1 MYLYE
6 EMNLDELLD
15 DPEVDPDSPDAL
27 YAIAQCYRLG
37 KGTEV
42 SEELYRSNLEA
53 AAQAG
58 SEAAREELARSTAVP
73 EAPVSAETVPE
84 SPDAAGFSA
93 DLPLYQQRRLAEE
106 GDPGAIFQMA
116 QNSLALKDPHA
127 ALSYLQ
133 RAEKLV
139 GTAVY
144 TPKQEQQIF
153 LQLAELFSQAPL
165 ENPEQS
171 VHYYGLA
178 SELGSAEAALVLSRF
193 ARTGYGCAVDPVQ
206 ADAWLRRAAE
216 SGDFSVKY
224 ELALE
229 LLESKPV
236 DACSLLDEV
245 AHSAEDESL
254 RLRAQVALAYWNTGS
269 IPADEMDNAWKVCDA
284 PEIADLLLRCY
295 QIPPMTGEP
304 NVPEGMTGYAL
315 RAEGDGFNLV
325 VPEDRPDT
333 GFVNGLPVNQERA
346 QWLFERAESH
356 SRRSLW
362 AQCAALM
369 GSQEARNWL
378 EADDACSRGI
388 ALLGQDP
395 EQANSLF
402 RQAAELGSS
411 RAAFYLG
418 VSLYYGRGITQDRTA
433 AAQQLLASAQA
444 GYVEAMRA
452 YADLCLPG
460 TADSN
465 SEKRGW
471 LEKAAQYNSVDALF
485 ELCLSQNPGDSLQR
499 LGHLAESGSVP
510 AQYLLARCY
519 AEGHS
524 VGKNPAEAVKWFQE
538 AARPRPDG
546 QYDLKRNSPVQY
558 AYAAA
563 NIADYCIVNHT
574 GDPRQT
580 FQWAKEA
587 YDIHQAV
594 LSQMEGP
601 ASFCFASVLGNC
613 YAYGIGTEVDY
624 SQAFACY
631 RSVDERYEFAAPA
644 WVGIGRC
651 YLGGQ
656 GVQKDLTQAR
666 AWFAKAQQAGY
677 KVPDDLFQQLAREEN
692 ALNQQRLAAEQQ
704 AVQEREYTRCARYLL
719 ALVAVLVLEQV
730 FPVIQIPVLSLAV
743 KNALSLAGIV
753 LIFVSAR
760 ACYRLYQSSNG
771 SGFGSRLGSAL
782 WRECSG
788 LGRAIAGLFRSGRKN
803 SGK

>member
-42 SEELYRSNLEA
+42 NEELYRSNLEA

-58 SEAAREELARSTAVP
+58 SEAAREELAGSAAAAPASAEAVP
-73 EAPVSAETVPE
+73 EPQAGT
-84 SPDAAGFSA
+84 GFSA
-93 DLPLYQQRRLAEE
+93 DLPLYQQRRMAEE
-106 GDPGAIFQMA
+106 GDPAAIFQMA
-116 QNSLALKDPHA
+116 QNSLSLNDPNA

-139 GTAVY
+139 GTGVY
-144 TPKQEQQIF
+144 APEQEQQIF
-153 LQLAELFSQAPL
+153 LQLAGLFSQPPL

-178 SELGSAEAALVLSRF
+178 SELGSAEAALTLSRF
-193 ARTGYGCAVDPVQ
+193 ARAGYGCAADPVQ

-216 SGDFSVKY
+216 SGDFGVKY

-254 RLRAQVALAYWNTGS
+254 RLRAQVALGYWNTGS
-269 IPADEMDNAWKVCDA
+269 IPADDMDSAWKVCDA

-304 NVPEGMTGYAL
+304 NAFEGMTGYVL
-315 RAEGDGFNLV
+315 RAEGDGLNLL

-333 GFVNGLPVNQERA
+333 GLVNGLPVNQERA

-362 AQCAALM
+362 AQCAAIL
-369 GSQEARNWL
+369 GSQDADSWL
-378 EADDACSRGI
+378 RADDACSRGI
-388 ALLGQDP
+388 ALLAQDP

-418 VSLYYGRGITQDRTA
+418 ISLYYGRGIAQDRAA

-465 SEKRGW
+465 LEKRDW
-471 LEKAAQYNSVDALF
+471 LEKAARSGSPDALF
-485 ELCLSQNPGDSLQR
+485 ELCSSRNPGDSLQR
-499 LGHLAESGSVP
+499 LSHLAGLGNVQ
-510 AQYLLARCY
+510 AQYLLGRCY
-519 AEGHS
+519 AEGHGT
-524 VGKNPAEAVKWFQE
+524 GKNPAEASRWFQE

-546 QYDLKRNSPVQY
+546 QYDLRRNAPVQY

-563 NIADYCIVNHT
+563 NIADYCIVSGT
-574 GDPRQT
+574 GDPAQT
-580 FQWAKEA
+580 FRWAREA
-587 YDIHQAV
+587 YDTHQAA

-613 YAYGIGTEVDY
+613 YAYGIGTPVDY

-644 WVGIGRC
+644 WAGIGRC
-651 YLGGQ
+651 YLIGQ
-656 GVQKDLTQAR
+656 GVEKDLTQAR
-666 AWFAKAQQAGY
+666 AWIAKAQQTGY
-677 KVPDDLFQQLAREEN
+677 KVPDDLLRQLSQEEA
-692 ALNQQRLAAEQQ
+692 ALVQKRQAAERQ
-704 AVQEREYTRCARYLL
+704 AVQEREYDRCARYLL
-719 ALVAVLVLEQV
+719 ALFAVLVLRQIV
-730 FPVIQIPVLSLAV
+730 PVVRIPLLTAALMS
-743 KNALSLAGIV
+743 ALSLAAIV
-753 LIFVSAR
+753 LIVVAAR
-760 ACYRLYQSSNG
+760 ACYRLYQDSNG
-771 SGFGSRLGSAL
+771 SGFGSRLIAAL
-782 WRECSG
+782 RRECS
-788 LGRAIAGLFRSGRKN
+788 ALFHAASGRKN
-803 SGK
+803 SGR